1 MKTNEP
7 NGGYTQV
14 RASEALVI
22 EAAKSWQRLQQ
33 AKEFFFADL
42 EEQMKENHRRF
53 LDMLMLEE
61 RQRFL
66 QAHPYQRHEQRVDQ
80 ANGFYGRSLT
90 TRLGVLELQVP
101 RSRSGA
107 FRPQVLPRY
116 KRCEAVVDEA
126 LRKVFLCG
134 VSTRQAGPALA
145 GLLDEAVSAAT
156 VSTVAKVLDESVA
169 KWHRRALSDHYPYL
183 ILDGVSV
190 RLRLVGK
197 VQRRVVLCVY
207 GITKEGKGELIDFSS
222 SKERKPGE
230 LEEFARGV
238 VEARFTRRSSQT
250 HRHRWQPR
258 TGQSVER
265 SVAARG
271 APALL
276 GAQTAQLAKPAQ
288 SLAAPLPARSQTHL
302 PSAESTGSDR
312 PL

>member
-1 MKTNEP
+1 M
-7 NGGYTQV
+7 

-66 QAHPYQRHEQRVDQ
+66 QAHPSQRHEQRVDQ
-80 ANGFYGRSLT
+80 ANGFMGRKVSPR
-90 TRLGVLELQVP
+90 RLGVLKLP
-101 RSRSGA
+101 MARSRSGA
-107 FRPQVLPRY
+107 FRRQALPRY
-116 KRCEAVVDEA
+116 KRREAVVDEA

-197 VQRRVVLCVY
+197 VQRRMVLCVY
-207 GITKEGKGELIDFSS
+207 GITKEGKGELIDFLLKRAKARRAGRVCSRSCGSAVYAAQLSNSS
-222 SKERKPGE
+222 SPMATSHWSER
-230 LEEFARGV
+230 
-238 VEARFTRRSSQT
+238 
-250 HRHRWQPR
+250 
-258 TGQSVER
+258 
-265 SVAARG
+265 
-271 APALL
+271 
-276 GAQTAQLAKPAQ
+276 
-288 SLAAPLPARSQTHL
+288 
-302 PSAESTGSDR
+302 
-312 PL
+312 

>member
-1 MKTNEP
+1 MKTKEP

-116 KRCEAVVDEA
+116 KRREAVVDEA

-145 GLLDEAVSAAT
+145 GLLDEAVSAG
-156 VSTVAKVLDESVA
+156 
-169 KWHRRALSDHYPYL
+169 H
-183 ILDGVSV
+183 
-190 RLRLVGK
+190 
-197 VQRRVVLCVY
+197 
-207 GITKEGKGELIDFSS
+207 
-222 SKERKPGE
+222 
-230 LEEFARGV
+230 
-238 VEARFTRRSSQT
+238 SQ
-250 HRHRWQPR
+250 H
-258 TGQSVER
+258 GSQSVGR
-265 SVAARG
+265 IGGQV
-271 APALL
+271 APA
-276 GAQTAQLAKPAQ
+276 
-288 SLAAPLPARSQTHL
+288 HI
-302 PSAESTGSDR
+302 
-312 PL
+312 